1 MVTTSQQKADRRAN
15 APIFVALV
23 ALGALVGAVVWALLL
38 PQELAAVSIPRVV
51 WGYIS
56 NPRWRALIDEQHVL
70 APLWLCIST
79 PAVLLPFAVAGAAK
93 SLEKNGA

>member
-1 MVTTSQQKADRRAN
+1 MFTTSQQKADRRAN

-51 WGYIS
+51 WARS
-56 NPRWRALIDEQHVL
+56 V
-70 APLWLCIST
+70 
-79 PAVLLPFAVAGAAK
+79 
-93 SLEKNGA
+93 